1 MASFVRLIQILE
13 SFSVLKASAILLIQS
28 VILIDPID
36 NAYGYRLRPVAYA
49 QLSHPKSVCG
59 PCKPSLAYGYRL
71 RPVAYAQLSH
81 PKSVCDSF

>member
-1 MASFVRLIQILE
+1 MLVD
-13 SFSVLKASAILLIQS
+13 
-28 VILIDPID
+28 ID
-36 NAYGYRLRPVAYA
+36 LRPVTFV
-49 QLSHPKSVCG
+49 QLSNPNKSVCG